1 MLTNRSALLL
11 FFLIALVHQTV
22 IGQSREELEKRRKQI
37 QGEIELL
44 QKQQSAISKDKK
56 ASLGQLN
63 LIQSKLQKRFAVIEN
78 INDEVRLIENN
89 IYFSNREIYRLEK
102 QLDTLKEHY
111 GRTIEYAYK
120 NRSSYDMLNFIFT
133 SAGFNDA
140 VKRVAYLK
148 SYRKYREDQ
157 VASISRT
164 KAELERKKNQLSQNK
179 QEKSKALEEQNRQ
192 KQILEEEKNEKA
204 GFVNKLKARE
214 KELLKEL
221 DAKKRL
227 DRNLQNAIAAIVRRE
242 IEDARKRAAAEE
254 AKRIAL
260 ENAAKTKPTN
270 EGGTAKTPVTTTV
283 APKPAA
289 TVRKTTVLESTPEV
303 TRVSV
308 GFENNRR
315 NLPWPVE
322 VGTITSGFGKRS
334 IEGTKLMEDN
344 IGVTIGTQQ
353 GATVKVVFEGVV
365 SSVFDVAGSQAV
377 TIKHGKYFTTY
388 YNLSSVSVS
397 KGAQVTMGQSI
408 GRAGVNDDGDG
419 EILFVVNNES
429 TFVDPQ
435 GWLKSR

>member
-1 MLTNRSALLL
+1 MLTNRSAFLL

-22 IGQSREELEKRRKQI
+22 IGQSRDELEKRRKQI

-44 QKQQSAISKDKK
+44 QKQQSSISKDKK

-78 INDEVRLIENN
+78 INDEVRLIDNN
-89 IYFSNREIYRLEK
+89 IYSSNREIYRLEK

-133 SAGFNDA
+133 SSGFNDA

-157 VASISRT
+157 VANISRT

-179 QEKSKALEEQNRQ
+179 QEKNKALEEQNKQ

-227 DRNLQNAIAAIVRRE
+227 DKNLQNAIAAIVRRE
-242 IEDARKRAAAEE
+242 IEDARKKAAAEE
-254 AKRIAL
+254 AKRVAL
-260 ENAAKTKPTN
+260 ENAAKAKAAN
-270 EGGTAKTPVTTTV
+270 ESGAVKAPATTTT

-353 GATVKVVFEGVV
+353 GATVKAVFEGVV

-397 KGAQVTMGQSI
+397 KGTQVTMGQLI

>member
-1 MLTNRSALLL
+1 MLTNRSALIL
-11 FFLIALVHQTV
+11 FFLIALVHQIV
-22 IGQSREELEKRRKQI
+22 IGQGRDELEKRRKQI
-37 QGEIELL
+37 QGEIEQL
-44 QKQQSAISKDKK
+44 QKQQSTINKDKK

-78 INDEVRLIENN
+78 INDEVRLIDNN
-89 IYFSNREIYRLEK
+89 IYSSNREIYRLEK

-133 SAGFNDA
+133 SSGFNDA

-148 SYRKYREDQ
+148 SYREYREDQ
-157 VASISRT
+157 VANISKT
-164 KAELERKKNQLSQNK
+164 KTELERKKNQLSQNK

-214 KELLKEL
+214 KELLSEL
-221 DAKKRL
+221 AAKKRL
-227 DRNLQNAIAAIVRRE
+227 DKNLQNAIASIVRRE
-242 IEDARKRAAAEE
+242 IEDARKKAAAED

-260 ENAAKTKPTN
+260 ENAAKAKAAN
-270 EGGTAKTPVTTTV
+270 ESGAVKAPATTTT
-283 APKPAA
+283 APKPTV

-322 VGTITSGFGKRS
+322 TGTITSGFGKRS

-353 GATVKVVFEGVV
+353 GATVKAVFEGVV

-397 KGAQVTMGQSI
+397 KGAQVTMGQLI

>member
-1 MLTNRSALLL
+1 MLTNRSALIL

-22 IGQSREELEKRRKQI
+22 IGQSRDELEKRRKQI

-44 QKQQSAISKDKK
+44 QKQQSTISKDKK

-78 INDEVRLIENN
+78 INDEVRLIDNN
-89 IYFSNREIYRLEK
+89 IYSSNREIYRLEK

-133 SAGFNDA
+133 SSGFNDA

-148 SYRKYREDQ
+148 SYREYREDQ
-157 VASISRT
+157 VANISKT
-164 KAELERKKNQLSQNK
+164 KTELERKKNQLSQNK
-179 QEKSKALEEQNRQ
+179 QEKSKALEEQNKQR
-192 KQILEEEKNEKA
+192 QILEEEKNEKA

-227 DRNLQNAIAAIVRRE
+227 DKNLQNAIAAIVRRE
-242 IEDARKRAAAEE
+242 IDDARKKAAAEE
-254 AKRIAL
+254 AKRVAL
-260 ENAAKTKPTN
+260 ENAAKAKAAN
-270 EGGTAKTPVTTTV
+270 ESGAVKAPATTTT

-303 TRVSV
+303 MRVSV

-322 VGTITSGFGKRS
+322 TGTITSGFGKRS

-353 GATVKVVFEGVV
+353 GATVKAVFEGVV

-397 KGAQVTMGQSI
+397 KGAQVTMGQLI
-408 GRAGVNDDGDG
+408 GKAGVNDDGDG

>member
-133 SAGFNDA
+133 SSGFNDA

-242 IEDARKRAAAEE
+242 IEDARKKAAAEE

-260 ENAAKTKPTN
+260 ENAAKTKATN
-270 EGGTAKTPVTTTV
+270 ESGTAKAPATTAA

-344 IGVTIGTQQ
+344 IGITIGTQQ
-353 GATVKVVFEGVV
+353 GATVKAVFEGVV

>member
-133 SAGFNDA
+133 SSGFNDA

-408 GRAGVNDDGDG
+408 GKAGVNDDGDG

>member
-1 MLTNRSALLL
+1 MLTNRSAFLL

-22 IGQSREELEKRRKQI
+22 IGQSRDELEKRRKQI

-44 QKQQSAISKDKK
+44 QKQQSTISKDKK

-78 INDEVRLIENN
+78 INDEVRLIDNN
-89 IYFSNREIYRLEK
+89 IYSSNREIYRLEK

-133 SAGFNDA
+133 SSGFNDA

-157 VASISRT
+157 VANISRT

-179 QEKSKALEEQNRQ
+179 QEKNKALEEQNKQ

-227 DRNLQNAIAAIVRRE
+227 DKNLQNAIAAIVRRE
-242 IEDARKRAAAEE
+242 IEDARKKAAAEE
-254 AKRIAL
+254 AKRVAL
-260 ENAAKTKPTN
+260 ENAAKAKAAN
-270 EGGTAKTPVTTTV
+270 ESGAVKAPATTTT

-353 GATVKVVFEGVV
+353 GATVKAVFEGVV

-397 KGAQVTMGQSI
+397 KGTQVTMGQLI

>member
-1 MLTNRSALLL
+1 MLTNRYAFIL
-11 FFLIALVHQTV
+11 FFLIALVHQIV
-22 IGQSREELEKRRKQI
+22 IGQSRDELEKRRKQI
-37 QGEIELL
+37 QGEIEQL
-44 QKQQSAISKDKK
+44 QKQQSTISKDKK

-78 INDEVRLIENN
+78 INDEVRLIDNN
-89 IYFSNREIYRLEK
+89 IYSSNREIYRLEK

-133 SAGFNDA
+133 SSGFNDA

-148 SYRKYREDQ
+148 SYREYREDQ
-157 VASISRT
+157 VANISKT
-164 KAELERKKNQLSQNK
+164 KTELERKKNQLSQNK
-179 QEKSKALEEQNRQ
+179 QEKSKALEEQNKQR
-192 KQILEEEKNEKA
+192 QILEEEKNEKA

-214 KELLKEL
+214 KELLNEL
-221 DAKKRL
+221 AAKKRL
-227 DRNLQNAIAAIVRRE
+227 DKNLQNAIASIVRRE
-242 IEDARKRAAAEE
+242 IEDARKKAAAED

-260 ENAAKTKPTN
+260 ENAAKAKAAN
-270 EGGTAKTPVTTTV
+270 ESGAVKAPATTTT

-322 VGTITSGFGKRS
+322 TGTITSGFGKRS

-344 IGVTIGTQQ
+344 IGLTIGTQQ
-353 GATVKVVFEGVV
+353 GATVKAVFEGVV

-397 KGAQVTMGQSI
+397 KGAQVTMGQLI
-408 GRAGVNDDGDG
+408 GKAGVNDDGDG

-435 GWLKSR
+435 GWLKSK

>member
-1 MLTNRSALLL
+1 MLTNRSALIL
-11 FFLIALVHQTV
+11 FFLIALVHQIV
-22 IGQSREELEKRRKQI
+22 IGQSRDELEKRRKQI
-37 QGEIELL
+37 QGEIEQL
-44 QKQQSAISKDKK
+44 QKQQSTISKDKK

-78 INDEVRLIENN
+78 INDEVRLIDNN

-133 SAGFNDA
+133 SSGFNDA

-148 SYRKYREDQ
+148 SYRQYREDQ
-157 VASISRT
+157 VANISKT
-164 KAELERKKNQLSQNK
+164 KTELERKKNQLSQNK
-179 QEKSKALEEQNRQ
+179 QEKSKALEEQNKQR
-192 KQILEEEKNEKA
+192 QILEEEKNEKA

-214 KELLKEL
+214 KELLNEL
-221 DAKKRL
+221 AAKKRL
-227 DRNLQNAIAAIVRRE
+227 DKNLQNAIASIVRRE
-242 IEDARKRAAAEE
+242 IEDARKKAAAED
-254 AKRIAL
+254 AKRTAL
-260 ENAAKTKPTN
+260 ENAAKAKAAN
-270 EGGTAKTPVTTTV
+270 ESGAVKAPATTTT

-322 VGTITSGFGKRS
+322 TGTITSGFGKRS

-353 GATVKVVFEGVV
+353 GASVKAVFEGVV

-397 KGAQVTMGQSI
+397 KGAQVTMGQLI
-408 GRAGVNDDGDG
+408 GKAGVNDDGDG

>member
-1 MLTNRSALLL
+1 MLTNRYAFIL
-11 FFLIALVHQTV
+11 FFLIALVHQIV
-22 IGQSREELEKRRKQI
+22 IGQSRDELEKRRKQI
-37 QGEIELL
+37 QGEIEQL
-44 QKQQSAISKDKK
+44 QKQQSTISKDKK

-78 INDEVRLIENN
+78 INDEVRLIDNN
-89 IYFSNREIYRLEK
+89 IYSSNREIYRLEK

-133 SAGFNDA
+133 SSGFNDA

-148 SYRKYREDQ
+148 SYREYREDQ
-157 VASISRT
+157 VANISKT
-164 KAELERKKNQLSQNK
+164 KTELERKKNQLSQNK
-179 QEKSKALEEQNRQ
+179 QEKSKALEEQNKQR
-192 KQILEEEKNEKA
+192 QILEEEKNEKA

-214 KELLKEL
+214 KELLSEL
-221 DAKKRL
+221 AAKKRL
-227 DRNLQNAIAAIVRRE
+227 DKNLQNAIASIVRRE
-242 IEDARKRAAAEE
+242 IEDARKKAAAED

-260 ENAAKTKPTN
+260 ENAAKAKAAN
-270 EGGTAKTPVTTTV
+270 ESGAVKAPATTTT
-283 APKPAA
+283 APKPAV

-322 VGTITSGFGKRS
+322 TGTITSGFGKRS

-353 GATVKVVFEGVV
+353 GATVKAVFEGVV

-388 YNLSSVSVS
+388 YNLSSVSLS
-397 KGAQVTMGQSI
+397 KGAQVTMGQLI
-408 GRAGVNDDGDG
+408 GKAGVNDDGDG

>member
-1 MLTNRSALLL
+1 MLTNRYAFIL
-11 FFLIALVHQTV
+11 FFLIALVHQIV
-22 IGQSREELEKRRKQI
+22 IGQSRDELEKRRKQI
-37 QGEIELL
+37 QGEIEQL
-44 QKQQSAISKDKK
+44 QKQQSTISKDKK

-78 INDEVRLIENN
+78 INDEVRLIDNN
-89 IYFSNREIYRLEK
+89 IYSSNREIYRLEK

-133 SAGFNDA
+133 SSGFNDA

-148 SYRKYREDQ
+148 SYREYREDQ
-157 VASISRT
+157 VANISKT
-164 KAELERKKNQLSQNK
+164 KTELERKKNQLSQNK

-192 KQILEEEKNEKA
+192 RQILEEEKNEKA

-214 KELLKEL
+214 KELLSEL
-221 DAKKRL
+221 AAKKRL
-227 DRNLQNAIAAIVRRE
+227 DKNLQNAIASIVRRE
-242 IEDARKRAAAEE
+242 IEDARKKAAAED

-260 ENAAKTKPTN
+260 ENAAKAKAAN
-270 EGGTAKTPVTTTV
+270 ESGAVKAPATTTT

-322 VGTITSGFGKRS
+322 TGTITSGFGKRS

-353 GATVKVVFEGVV
+353 GATVKAVFEGVV

-388 YNLSSVSVS
+388 YNLSSVSLS
-397 KGAQVTMGQSI
+397 KGAQVTMGQLI
-408 GRAGVNDDGDG
+408 GKAGVNDDGDG

>member
-1 MLTNRSALLL
+1 MLTNRSALIL
-11 FFLIALVHQTV
+11 FFLIALVHQIV
-22 IGQSREELEKRRKQI
+22 IGQSRDELEKRRKQI
-37 QGEIELL
+37 QGEIEQL
-44 QKQQSAISKDKK
+44 QKQQSTISKDKK

-78 INDEVRLIENN
+78 INDEVRLIDNN
-89 IYFSNREIYRLEK
+89 IYSSNREIYRLEK

-133 SAGFNDA
+133 SSGFNDA

-148 SYRKYREDQ
+148 SYREYREDQ
-157 VASISRT
+157 VANISKT
-164 KAELERKKNQLSQNK
+164 KTELERKKNQLSQNK
-179 QEKSKALEEQNRQ
+179 QEKSKALEEQNKQR
-192 KQILEEEKNEKA
+192 QILEEEKNEKA

-214 KELLKEL
+214 KELLNEL
-221 DAKKRL
+221 AAKKRL
-227 DRNLQNAIAAIVRRE
+227 DKNLQNAIASIVRRE
-242 IEDARKRAAAEE
+242 IEDARKKAAAED

-260 ENAAKTKPTN
+260 ENAAKAKAAN
-270 EGGTAKTPVTTTV
+270 ESGAVKAPATTTT

-322 VGTITSGFGKRS
+322 TGTITSGFGKRS

-353 GATVKVVFEGVV
+353 GATVKAVFEGVV

-397 KGAQVTMGQSI
+397 KGAQVTMGQLI
-408 GRAGVNDDGDG
+408 GKAGVNDDGDG

>member
-1 MLTNRSALLL
+1 MLTNRSALIL
-11 FFLIALVHQTV
+11 FFLIALVHQIV
-22 IGQSREELEKRRKQI
+22 IGQGRDELEKRRKQI
-37 QGEIELL
+37 QGEIEQL
-44 QKQQSAISKDKK
+44 QKQQSTISKDKK

-78 INDEVRLIENN
+78 INDEVLLIDNN
-89 IYFSNREIYRLEK
+89 IYSSNREIYRLEK

-133 SAGFNDA
+133 SSGFNDA

-148 SYRKYREDQ
+148 SYRQYREDQ
-157 VASISRT
+157 VASIRRT

-242 IEDARKRAAAEE
+242 IEDARKKAAAED

-260 ENAAKTKPTN
+260 ENAAKAKAAN
-270 EGGTAKTPVTTTV
+270 ESGAVKAPATTTT
-283 APKPAA
+283 APKPAS

-322 VGTITSGFGKRS
+322 TGTITSGFGKRS

-353 GATVKVVFEGVV
+353 GATVKAVFEGVV

-397 KGAQVTMGQSI
+397 KGAQVTMGQLI

-435 GWLKSR
+435 GWLKSK

>member
-1 MLTNRSALLL
+1 MLTNRSALIL
-11 FFLIALVHQTV
+11 FFLIALVHQIV
-22 IGQSREELEKRRKQI
+22 IGQSRDELEKRRKQI
-37 QGEIELL
+37 QGEIEQL
-44 QKQQSAISKDKK
+44 QKQQSTISKDKK

-78 INDEVRLIENN
+78 INDEVRLIDNN

-133 SAGFNDA
+133 SSGFNDA

-148 SYRKYREDQ
+148 SYREYREDQ
-157 VASISRT
+157 VANISKT
-164 KAELERKKNQLSQNK
+164 KTELERKKNQLSQNK
-179 QEKSKALEEQNRQ
+179 QEKSKALEEQNKQR
-192 KQILEEEKNEKA
+192 QILEEEKNEKA

-214 KELLKEL
+214 KELLNEL
-221 DAKKRL
+221 AAKKRL
-227 DRNLQNAIAAIVRRE
+227 DKNLQNAIASIVRRE
-242 IEDARKRAAAEE
+242 IEDARKKAAAED
-254 AKRIAL
+254 AKRTAL
-260 ENAAKTKPTN
+260 ENAAKAKAAN
-270 EGGTAKTPVTTTV
+270 ESGAVKAPATTTT

-322 VGTITSGFGKRS
+322 TGTITSGFGKRS

-353 GATVKVVFEGVV
+353 GASVKAVFEGVV

-388 YNLSSVSVS
+388 YNLSSVSLS
-397 KGAQVTMGQSI
+397 KGAQVTMGQLI
-408 GRAGVNDDGDG
+408 GKAGVNDDGDG

>member
-1 MLTNRSALLL
+1 MLTNRSALIL
-11 FFLIALVHQTV
+11 FFLIALVHQIV
-22 IGQSREELEKRRKQI
+22 IGQGRDELEKRRKQI
-37 QGEIELL
+37 QGEIEQL
-44 QKQQSAISKDKK
+44 QKQQSTISKDKK

-78 INDEVRLIENN
+78 INDEVRLIDNN

-111 GRTIEYAYK
+111 GRTIEYSYK

-133 SAGFNDA
+133 SSGFNDA

-148 SYRKYREDQ
+148 SYREYREDQ
-157 VASISRT
+157 VANISKT
-164 KAELERKKNQLSQNK
+164 KTELERKKNQLSQNK
-179 QEKSKALEEQNRQ
+179 QEKSKALEEQNKQR
-192 KQILEEEKNEKA
+192 QILEEEKNEKA

-214 KELLKEL
+214 KELLNEL
-221 DAKKRL
+221 AAKKRL
-227 DRNLQNAIAAIVRRE
+227 DKNLQNAIASIVRRE
-242 IEDARKRAAAEE
+242 IEDARKKAAAED

-260 ENAAKTKPTN
+260 ENAAKAKAAN
-270 EGGTAKTPVTTTV
+270 ESGAVKAPATTTT

-322 VGTITSGFGKRS
+322 TGTITSGFGKRS

-353 GATVKVVFEGVV
+353 GATVKAVFEGVV

-397 KGAQVTMGQSI
+397 KGAQVTMGQLI

>member
-1 MLTNRSALLL
+1 MLTNRSALIL
-11 FFLIALVHQTV
+11 FFLIALVHQIV
-22 IGQSREELEKRRKQI
+22 IGQGRDELEKRRKQI
-37 QGEIELL
+37 QGEIEQL
-44 QKQQSAISKDKK
+44 QKQQSTISKDKK

-78 INDEVRLIENN
+78 INDEVRLIDNN

-133 SAGFNDA
+133 SSGFNDA

-148 SYRKYREDQ
+148 SYREYREDQ
-157 VASISRT
+157 VANISKT
-164 KAELERKKNQLSQNK
+164 KTELERKKNQLSQNK
-179 QEKSKALEEQNRQ
+179 QEKSKALEEQNKQR
-192 KQILEEEKNEKA
+192 QILEEEKNEKA

-214 KELLKEL
+214 KELLNEL
-221 DAKKRL
+221 AAKKRL
-227 DRNLQNAIAAIVRRE
+227 DKNLQNAIASIVRRE
-242 IEDARKRAAAEE
+242 IEDARKKAAAED

-260 ENAAKTKPTN
+260 ENAAKAKAAN
-270 EGGTAKTPVTTTV
+270 ESGAVKAPATTTT

-322 VGTITSGFGKRS
+322 TGTITSGFGKRS

-353 GATVKVVFEGVV
+353 GATVKAVFEGVV

-397 KGAQVTMGQSI
+397 KGAQVTMGQLI

>member
-1 MLTNRSALLL
+1 MLTNRSALIL
-11 FFLIALVHQTV
+11 FFLIALVHQIV
-22 IGQSREELEKRRKQI
+22 IGQSRDELEKRRKQI
-37 QGEIELL
+37 QGEIEQL
-44 QKQQSAISKDKK
+44 QKQQSTISKDKK

-78 INDEVRLIENN
+78 INDEVRLIDNN
-89 IYFSNREIYRLEK
+89 IYSSNREIYRLEK

-133 SAGFNDA
+133 SSGFNDA

-148 SYRKYREDQ
+148 SYREYREDQ
-157 VASISRT
+157 VANISKT
-164 KAELERKKNQLSQNK
+164 KTELERKKNQLSQNK
-179 QEKSKALEEQNRQ
+179 QEKSKALEEQNKQR
-192 KQILEEEKNEKA
+192 QILEEEKNEKA

-214 KELLKEL
+214 KELLNEL
-221 DAKKRL
+221 AAKKRL
-227 DRNLQNAIAAIVRRE
+227 DKNLQNAIASIVRRE
-242 IEDARKRAAAEE
+242 IEDARKKAAAED

-260 ENAAKTKPTN
+260 ENAAKAKAAN
-270 EGGTAKTPVTTTV
+270 ESGAVKAPATTTT

-322 VGTITSGFGKRS
+322 TGTITSGFGKRS

-353 GATVKVVFEGVV
+353 GATVKAVFEGVV

-397 KGAQVTMGQSI
+397 KGAQVTMGQLI